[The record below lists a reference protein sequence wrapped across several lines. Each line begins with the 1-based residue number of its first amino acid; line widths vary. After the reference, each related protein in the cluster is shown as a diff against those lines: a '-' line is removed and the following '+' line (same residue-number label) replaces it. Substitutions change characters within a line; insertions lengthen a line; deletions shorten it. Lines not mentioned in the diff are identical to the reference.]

1 MEPLA
6 PWWQT
11 VQRAEG
17 FAHPVS
23 QFELIETHI
32 SRVLLTGE
40 YAYKFKKPVD
50 LGFLDFST
58 LARRRHF
65 CEEELRLNARLAPH
79 LYLAVVAVIGTLDAP
94 RIEVLGHDTPT
105 PRGPI
110 IEYGIKMRQFDQ
122 ATQFDRL
129 LARGAL
135 TPQHI
140 DRLAERIARFH
151 QHIDTADPSSTY
163 ASATAVVQPMRENF
177 AQLRMAAAAHPELHV
192 VLPQL
197 RTLERWSDQQ
207 HIHLHDVL
215 VGRRQAGFIRECH
228 GDMHLRN
235 IALFE
240 DDIVVFDGIEF
251 SASLR
256 WIDVMSEVAFL
267 IMDLFDHDRPALAWR
282 CLNAYLSR
290 TGDYAGLALLRYYLV
305 YRAMVRAKVSAIR
318 LTQSAAD
325 AAGRAAALAECR
337 SYIDLAQ
344 RFTHPAPIWLCLTH
358 GVSGTGKTRY
368 SQALL
373 ETLGALRLRSDVE
386 RKRLHGLSALA
397 RSGARA
403 GRGIYTPTATR
414 RTYAR
419 LLELADIIV
428 RAGYPVI
435 VDATFLRRAQRQVF
449 ADLARTQ
456 RIPWVILA
464 FEAPKAVLHARIV
477 ARQAHAQDA
486 SEAGLTVL
494 AGQLSRR
501 EPLDAHEQAC
511 TLSID
516 TSESGDAGNEGDT
529 IAPLLARLRA
539 HLGL

>member
-1 MEPLA
+1 MT

-11 VQRAEG
+11 LQRAEG
-17 FAHPVS
+17 FTHPVS
-23 QFELIETHI
+23 RFELIETHI
-32 SRVLLTGE
+32 SWVLLTGE

-79 LYLAVVAVIGTLDAP
+79 LYLAVVAVTGTPDAP
-94 RIEVLGHDTPT
+94 RIEVLEHDTPT
-105 PRGPI
+105 PHGPI

-135 TPQHI
+135 TPRHI

-151 QHIDTADPSSTY
+151 QNIATADPSSTY
-163 ASATAVVQPMRENF
+163 ASTTAVVQPMRENF
-177 AQLRMAAAAHPELHV
+177 AQLRMAATAHPELHT
-192 VLPQL
+192 VLPL
-197 RTLERWSDQQ
+197 LHTLERWSDQQ
-207 HIHLHDVL
+207 HTQLHDVL
-215 VGRRQAGFIRECH
+215 VGRQQAGFIRECH

-251 SASLR
+251 SANLR

-267 IMDLFDHDRPALAWR
+267 IMDLFDHDRSALAWR

-290 TGDYAGLALLRYYLV
+290 TGDYAGLTLLRYYLV
-305 YRAMVRAKVSAIR
+305 YRAMVRAKVSAIQ
-318 LTQSAAD
+318 LTQSVAD
-325 AAGRAAALAECR
+325 ASGRTATLAECR
-337 SYIDLAQ
+337 TYIDLAQ
-344 RFTHPAPIWLCLTH
+344 HFTRPGPIWLCLTH
-358 GVSGTGKTRY
+358 GVSGTGKTWY

-386 RKRLHGLSALA
+386 RKRLHGLPALA
-397 RSGARA
+397 RSGART
-403 GRGIYTPTATR
+403 RHGIYTLTATR

-419 LLELADIIV
+419 LLELADTIV

-435 VDATFLRRAQRQVF
+435 VDATFLRHAQRQVF

-464 FEAPKAVLHARIV
+464 FEAPETVLHARIV

-486 SEAGLTVL
+486 SEASLCVL
-494 AGQLSRR
+494 AEQLSRR
-501 EPLDAHEQAC
+501 EPLDAHEQTC

-516 TSESGDAGNEGDT
+516 TGESGGIGDGA
-529 IAPLLARLRA
+529 IAALLTRLRT